1 MGYQN
6 GQAIPPTDLQVMSPA
21 GGIYSTANDM
31 AKFMSLFFRDNVT
44 AGTCDATAVRCTGC
58 AAYVRRRVRV
68 LCCAACRWR
77 VSGATPQQIL
87 DGTTIREILT
97 RRVHSDALSFG
108 ENELFYDEFGAPW
121 EVRACRAVWG

>member
-44 AGTCDATAVRCTGC
+44 AGTGVDSGVVHRLCCECETSGACG
-58 AAYVRRRVRV
+58 V
-68 LCCAACRWR
+68 LCC
-77 VSGATPQQIL
+77 VSLVCVRCDASADRGRH
-87 DGTTIREILT
+87 DDSRD
-97 RRVHSDALSFG
+97 SDAPRPF
-108 ENELFYDEFGAPW
+108 
-121 EVRACRAVWG
+121 